1 MSYWR
6 QALSDWNYIFRE
18 ELRTIVRDQGVLIFF
33 FIVPLGY
40 PLLYTFIYN
49 EEVVREVPVVVVDD
63 CRSALSREY
72 ARNFDASPDVSVIS
86 YAANMEEAKQHVK
99 HREAYGI
106 VHIPADFSR
115 RIVNGEQ
122 AYVGAY
128 ADMSGMLYYKSVL
141 TANTNVS
148 LKLNARIKV
157 EKAGN
162 LTAEQDRVTEH
173 PITYEEVSL
182 YNPQNG
188 FATFLI
194 PAVLILIIQ
203 QTLLLGVG
211 MAAGTAREHN
221 RFRNLLPVER
231 HHTGLLR
238 IVQSKALA
246 YLLVYIPIS
255 IYVLGVVPRLFSLNQ
270 IGDPRD
276 MALFVLPFLLAC
288 IFFAMT
294 VSAFVRNREMCIML
308 IVFTSVPLLFSLG
321 WLKVMRWNVY
331 KLIAAALFVFMLY
344 VGGFYFL
351 VDESVSIAVFR
362 LPLVFRGFS
371 YAVLSIAFMWSLN
384 EMLSFQ
390 HFFQALSV
398 FNMLHMFVGGLIGGA
413 LHGHALKYYM
423 ADGFA
428 RYGQHLDAVSVS
440 AGHVN
445 FGAFLEHFVEGLMA
459 QSVKILFGWTLFAA
473 MFLFLLMLLWDI
485 PSVRRRVKRIPEWPK
500 VGVGVWNGYR
510 RQQRLHR
517 LRKERRLRAVPMH
530 QA

>member
-308 IVFTSVPLLFSLG
+308 IVFTSVPLLFISGISWPGSAVPPVWKAISYVFPSSFGIHGFVAINNMGARLID
-321 WLKVMRWNVY
+321 VRHDWNILWVQAVIY
-331 KLIAAALFVFMLY
+331 FFTTCTIYRAAIIRSRQRVVEAHRAMKL
-344 VGGFYFL
+344 
-351 VDESVSIAVFR
+351 
-362 LPLVFRGFS
+362 
-371 YAVLSIAFMWSLN
+371 
-384 EMLSFQ
+384 
-390 HFFQALSV
+390 
-398 FNMLHMFVGGLIGGA
+398 
-413 LHGHALKYYM
+413 
-423 ADGFA
+423 
-428 RYGQHLDAVSVS
+428 
-440 AGHVN
+440 
-445 FGAFLEHFVEGLMA
+445 
-459 QSVKILFGWTLFAA
+459 
-473 MFLFLLMLLWDI
+473 
-485 PSVRRRVKRIPEWPK
+485 
-500 VGVGVWNGYR
+500 R
-510 RQQRLHR
+510 RQQSR
-517 LRKERRLRAVPMH
+517 ETAQP
-530 QA
+530 Q